1 MVKRQTKEEKLTR
14 IADRLLRLY
23 FQLSLSFQKRKPF
36 EIPFQ
41 LKEHENY
48 KGLIEF
54 SRIDNSIT
62 FGITFLTSNGAP
74 LHRFEVIHVMGTVEK
89 PFSYCAFTSLP
100 YKRGQA
106 LDNLKVGFTNQ
117 VPFEAYIR
125 QMVLTSCNRDN
136 LLTPLVACLERAV
149 GLIEYEKMFSDWGI
163 WNMVTKLEKQEVCIK
178 SLEVLA
184 PYVMKLK
191 KKLGI

>member
-1 MVKRQTKEEKLTR
+1 MTKRQTKEEKLTR

-36 EIPFQ
+36 EIPFK

-48 KGLIEF
+48 NGLIEF
-54 SRIDNSIT
+54 SRMDNSIT
-62 FGITFLTSNGAP
+62 FGITLLTSNGTP

-100 YKRGQA
+100 YKHGQA
-106 LDNLKVGFTNQ
+106 LDNLNVGFTNQ

-125 QMVLTSCNRDN
+125 QMVLTSCKRDN
-136 LLTPLVACLERAV
+136 LLTPLVACLERACDRV
-149 GLIEYEKMFSDWGI
+149 E
-163 WNMVTKLEKQEVCIK
+163 LEKN
-178 SLEVLA
+178 
-184 PYVMKLK
+184 YRD
-191 KKLGI
+191 

>member
-1 MVKRQTKEEKLTR
+1 MTKRLSKEEKLAR

-36 EIPFQ
+36 EILFE

-54 SRIDNSIT
+54 SRTETSIT
-62 FGITFLTSNGAP
+62 FGITLLTSNGAS
-74 LHRFEVIHVMGTVEK
+74 LHRFEVSHVMGPVEK

-100 YKRGQA
+100 YKHGQA

-117 VPFEAYIR
+117 VPFESYIR
-125 QMVLTSCNRDN
+125 QMVLTSCKRDN
-136 LLTPLVACLERAV
+136 LLTPLVACLERAF
-149 GLIEYEKMFSDWGI
+149 GLIEYNKMFRD
-163 WNMVTKLEKQEVCIK
+163 
-178 SLEVLA
+178 
-184 PYVMKLK
+184 
-191 KKLGI
+191 

>member
-1 MVKRQTKEEKLTR
+1 MTKRQTKEEKLTR

-62 FGITFLTSNGAP
+62 FGITLLTLNDAP
-74 LHRFEVIHVMGTVEK
+74 LHCFEVSHIMGTPEN

-125 QMVLTSCNRDN
+125 QMVLTSCKRDT
-136 LLTPLVACLERAV
+136 LLSPLVACLERAC
-149 GLIEYEKMFSDWGI
+149 GLIEYEKMFSD
-163 WNMVTKLEKQEVCIK
+163 
-178 SLEVLA
+178 
-184 PYVMKLK
+184 
-191 KKLGI
+191 